1 MVAPVQGKLQLK
13 ASFKSVRTIE
23 SIYTGGKSDV
33 TNDDKLLI
41 TTVGEDLEVTDL
53 ESGKRVARLAGDSEV
68 VTTFA
73 IKPDG
78 KHLVSASRSLSIK
91 VWDMSTFTIARSF
104 KGHEAPVIV
113 MAIDPTSTLVAT
125 GSADSTVKVWDIDKG
140 YCTHNF
146 KGHGGVISALKFH
159 PDKGQLHLVS
169 GSDDCTIR
177 VWDLMS
183 RKCLAVLESHVSVIR
198 GLDFSHDGLQ
208 LISGSRDKVV
218 NVWDLKKYKLK
229 RTLPIYETI
238 ETVGMIKEDTEFND
252 SSIPKGRQLFYTG
265 GDKGLIRLWDF
276 ETGKLVH
283 SQKPE
288 QNSKHTLVDVIY
300 STQSQTLAAVTNDQ
314 NILIYDLPSG
324 LKRVRQIVGYNE
336 EVIDL
341 AYLGEDESH
350 LAVATNSEQIRVFNL
365 EKFDCDILYG
375 HSDIVL
381 CMDER
386 RDAGFFV
393 SGSKDNTARI
403 WSINLDAEE
412 AEDRFKCVGTCVGH
426 TEAIGAVAISR
437 KSTDFMITGSQD
449 RTIKCWDISE
459 LDFENPDDSFKPH
472 AMYTFKAHEKDINSV
487 AIAPNDKYFATGS
500 QDKTA
505 KIWNAADGQ
514 LVATC
519 SGHKRGVWCVQFSPV
534 DQVFATSSGD
544 KTIKIWSMNDFSCL
558 KTFEG
563 HTNSV
568 LKVSFLTSGL
578 QLASCASDGLVKIWT
593 VKNNECVATLDNHT
607 EKVWALKVRSD
618 EKFITT
624 GGADSVINIW
634 EDFTEAEKEKLL
646 AEQEETLLKEQ
657 DLANYLVKKDYR
669 NAIALAL
676 SLNQPKRLL
685 SIFIEVINNRPEGD
699 ESITG
704 ASAIDDTLAE
714 LSNEQLELLLTYIRD
729 WNTNAK
735 QSAVAQTVLNAI
747 LRAYTSEKLLE
758 IKNIKELLDG
768 ILPYTER
775 HFSRIDQLITNSY
788 IMDYTLHAMDLFSPA
803 GMEIM
808 ETEE

>member
-1 MVAPVQGKLQLK
+1 MVAPIQGKLQLK
-13 ASFKSVRTIE
+13 SSFKSVRTIE

-33 TNDDKLLI
+33 TRDDKLLV

-53 ESGKRVARLAGDSEV
+53 SNGKRVARLAGDSEI

-91 VWDMSTFTIARSF
+91 VWDMNTFTTVRSF

-113 MAIDPTSTLVAT
+113 MDIDPTSTLVAT
-125 GSADSTVKVWDIDKG
+125 GSADSTVKVWDIEKG

-159 PDKGQLHLVS
+159 PDKGRLHLVS

-229 RTLPIYETI
+229 RTLPIYETL
-238 ETVGMIKEDTEFND
+238 ETVGIIKENTEFKE
-252 SSIPKGRQLFYTG
+252 SSIPNGRQYFYTA

-276 ETGKLVH
+276 ETGKMVH

-300 STQSQTLAAVTNDQ
+300 SAESQTLAAVTNDQ
-314 NILIYDLPSG
+314 NILVYDIPSG

-341 AYLGEDESH
+341 AYLGDDESH
-350 LAVATNSEQIRVFNL
+350 LAVATNSEQIRVFDL
-365 EKFDCDILYG
+365 EKFDCNILYG

-403 WSINLDAEE
+403 WSVDLDAED
-412 AEDRFKCVGTCVGH
+412 AEDKFKCIGTCVGH
-426 TEAIGAVAISR
+426 TEAVGAVAISR
-437 KSTDFMITGSQD
+437 KSTKFVITGSQD
-449 RTIKCWDISE
+449 RTIKCWDTSD
-459 LDFENPDDSFKPH
+459 LDFENPDDNYKPH

-487 AIAPNDKYFATGS
+487 AVAPNDKFFATGS

-505 KIWNAADGQ
+505 KIWNAEDGQ

-519 SGHKRGVWCVQFSPV
+519 NGHKRGVWCVQFSPV
-534 DQVFATSSGD
+534 DQVLATSSGD
-544 KTIKIWSMNDFSCL
+544 KTIKIWSMTDFTCL

-593 VKNNECVATLDNHT
+593 IKSNECVSTLDNHT

-634 EDFTEAEKEKLL
+634 EDFTEADKEKLL

-669 NAIALAL
+669 NAIVLAL

-685 SIFIEVINNRPEGD
+685 SIFIEVINNRAEGD

-704 ASAIDDTLAE
+704 AAAIDDTLAE
-714 LSNEQLELLLTYIRD
+714 LSNEQLETLLTYIRD

-735 QSAVAQTVLNAI
+735 QSPVAQAVLNAI
-747 LRAYTSEKLLE
+747 LRAYTSEQLLE
-758 IKNIKELLDG
+758 VKNIKEV
-768 ILPYTER
+768 ILIWT
-775 HFSRIDQLITNSY
+775 IQI
-788 IMDYTLHAMDLFSPA
+788 
-803 GMEIM
+803 
-808 ETEE
+808 